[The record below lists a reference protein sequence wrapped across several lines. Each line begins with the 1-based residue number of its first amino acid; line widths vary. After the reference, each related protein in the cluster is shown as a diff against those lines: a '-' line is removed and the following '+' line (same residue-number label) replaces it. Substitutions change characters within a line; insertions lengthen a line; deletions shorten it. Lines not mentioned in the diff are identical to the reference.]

1 MPVAIFGAASFGALK
16 KSFPSSLNG
25 LPFVLPTAH
34 SKLRHDLNHYFKLQN
49 IRVNRTAETQD
60 TSLQKL
66 LAKHGIGLAPLSV
79 VAAESLVKDGALQR
93 IGTLKGVYEEIWLV
107 SAQRKLE
114 NQIAAKLIKIFTLY
128 YFT

>member
-1 MPVAIFGAASFGALK
+1 MKKVPLETGACM
-16 KSFPSSLNG
+16 
-25 LPFVLPTAH
+25 
-34 SKLRHDLNHYFKLQN
+34 NHYFKLQN

-114 NQIAAKLIKIFTLY
+114 NQIAAKLIKIFTHY
-128 YFT
+128 KFT